1 MSVQTFDPGTAN
13 TNVKLTMTTRAQ
25 QRAEKELA
33 KHSAIGLRLTV
44 KKSGCSGFRYLLD
57 FVTAAQA
64 DDLPVAINDKV
75 TLFVAPDCRTLVNGT
90 EIDYVTE
97 GLNSSFAFHNPNAT
111 GECGCGESFT
121 VN

>member
-1 MSVQTFDPGTAN
+1 MSVQTFNPNADAS
-13 TNVKLTMTTRAQ
+13 LSLSMTDKALK
-25 QRAEKELA
+25 RAEKEIA
-33 KHSAIGLRLTV
+33 KHAAIGLRLTV

-57 FVTAAQA
+57 FVDAIQPG
-64 DDLPVAINDKV
+64 DLSVTLNDQV
-75 TLFVAPDCRTLVNGT
+75 TLFVAPDCQALVNGT

-97 GLNSSFAFHNPNAT
+97 GLNASFEFRNPNAT